1 MTTEPRTDCRS
12 AFLAGLAAA
21 LPANGFWTT
30 PLVIGVSGGC
40 DSTALVRGLEHL
52 APDDVHHR
60 MIIAHAEHD
69 LRAEAACDRAFVSD
83 LATRLGMPFA
93 ARRIAVRG
101 PDGGRDGLEARARR
115 LRYDFL
121 REVAR
126 DHGARYVLVAHT
138 ADDQAET
145 ILHRAL
151 RGTGLTGLAGM
162 RPARALAAGIGLMR
176 PMLRLP
182 RSAARDF
189 LADIGQPWCEDAS
202 NADTRYAR
210 NFLRHAV
217 LQPCV
222 AGPYPAAPA
231 ALGRLGELAAGLAAS
246 VEAAA
251 LQLLATHS
259 QRHSDGGVL
268 VRAADLATLPRQLR
282 AELFVTLWRREGW
295 PARDMTAGHYGCLAD
310 LLACSGLDPQSARP
324 LELPGGC
331 RATPERAGL
340 LITPRGH
347 PPLACGPRHQT

>member
-12 AFLAGLAAA
+12 SFLAGLAAA
-21 LPANGFWTT
+21 LPANGFWTM
-30 PLVIGVSGGC
+30 PIVIGVSGGC
-40 DSTALVRGLEHL
+40 DSTALVRGLEHV
-52 APDDVHHR
+52 APGDVHRR

-69 LRAEAACDRAFVSD
+69 LRAEAPYDRAFVSD
-83 LATRLGMPFA
+83 LATRLGMPFT
-93 ARRIAVRG
+93 ARRIAVRE

-121 REVAR
+121 RDVAR

-162 RPARALAAGIGLMR
+162 RPTRALAPGIGLMR

-189 LADIGQPWCEDAS
+189 LTAIGQPWCEDAS

-217 LQPCV
+217 LRPCV

-251 LQLLATHS
+251 LHLLETHG
-259 QRHSDGGVL
+259 QRHADGGVL
-268 VRAADLATLPRQLR
+268 VRAAGLATLPRQLR
-282 AELFVTLWRREGW
+282 AALFVTLWRREGW
-295 PARDMTAGHYGCLAD
+295 RERDMTAGHYGRLAD
-310 LLACSGLDPQSARP
+310 LLACSGLDPQAARP
-324 LELPGGC
+324 LHLPGGR
-331 RATPERAGL
+331 RALPEPAGL
-340 LITPRGH
+340 LITALDKPAVLTPHRR
-347 PPLACGPRHQT
+347 P